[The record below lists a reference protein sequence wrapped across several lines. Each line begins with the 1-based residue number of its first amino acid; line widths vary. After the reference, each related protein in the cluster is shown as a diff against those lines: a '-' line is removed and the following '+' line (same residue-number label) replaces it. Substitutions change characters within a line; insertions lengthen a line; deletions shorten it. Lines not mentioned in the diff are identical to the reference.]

1 MKLDI
6 KLFLFRNKLF
16 IGEFMS
22 IEEKIKAIE
31 EEIQKT
37 PYNKATSHHIGK
49 LKAKISKLKEEQIK
63 RSSGGTKG
71 EGFHIKKSGDATAVL
86 VGFPS
91 VGKSTLLN
99 ELTNAESKVGAYQFT
114 TLEIIPGV
122 MEYNNAQI
130 QIFDIPGIITG
141 AAGGKGR
148 GKEIL
153 SVARTADLIIVVLDT
168 LNPQHL
174 NVILKELNNVG
185 VRPNQTK
192 PDVRIKK
199 TRKGGIN
206 VSTTVHL
213 SHLDE
218 KTIRS
223 IINEYGIHN
232 ADILFRDDVTMD
244 QFIDVIEDNK
254 SYVPMMILLNK
265 VDLVDLDYLKELQK
279 EIPEFIPISA
289 DKKLNIDALK
299 EEIFDRVDL
308 IRVYLKPQGRKADM
322 EDPLVIRRGS
332 TVIDACGKLHREF
345 VKNFRHA
352 KIWGTSVKFPGQKVG
367 PDHVLDDED
376 VLRIILKK

>member
-1 MKLDI
+1 M
-6 KLFLFRNKLF
+6 
-16 IGEFMS
+16 
-22 IEEKIKAIE
+22 
-31 EEIQKT
+31 
-37 PYNKATSHHIGK
+37 
-49 LKAKISKLKEEQIK
+49 
-63 RSSGGTKG
+63 
-71 EGFHIKKSGDATAVL
+71 
-86 VGFPS
+86 
-91 VGKSTLLN
+91 
-99 ELTNAESKVGAYQFT
+99 
-114 TLEIIPGV
+114 
-122 MEYNNAQI
+122 
-130 QIFDIPGIITG
+130 
-141 AAGGKGR
+141 
-148 GKEIL
+148 
-153 SVARTADLIIVVLDT
+153 IIVVLDT

-174 NVILKELNNVG
+174 NVILKELDNVG

-192 PDVRIKK
+192 PDVKIKK
-199 TRKGGIN
+199 TRKGGVN
-206 VSTTVHL
+206 VSTTVPL
-213 SHLDE
+213 TYLDE

-232 ADILFRDDVTMD
+232 ADVLFRDDVTID

-332 TVIDACGKLHREF
+332 TVIDACEKLHREF

-367 PDHVLDDED
+367 PDHVLEDED

>member
-1 MKLDI
+1 
-6 KLFLFRNKLF
+6 
-16 IGEFMS
+16 
-22 IEEKIKAIE
+22 
-31 EEIQKT
+31 
-37 PYNKATSHHIGK
+37 
-49 LKAKISKLKEEQIK
+49 
-63 RSSGGTKG
+63 
-71 EGFHIKKSGDATAVL
+71 
-86 VGFPS
+86 
-91 VGKSTLLN
+91 
-99 ELTNAESKVGAYQFT
+99 
-114 TLEIIPGV
+114 

-174 NVILKELNNVG
+174 NVILKELDNVG

-199 TRKGGIN
+199 TRKGGVN
-206 VSTTVHL
+206 VSTTVPL
-213 SHLDE
+213 TYLDE

-232 ADILFRDDVTMD
+232 ADVLFRDDVTID

-265 VDLVDLDYLKELQK
+265 VDLVDLDYLKQLQK

-332 TVIDACGKLHREF
+332 TVIDACEKLHREF

-367 PDHVLDDED
+367 PDHVLEDED

>member
-1 MKLDI
+1 M
-6 KLFLFRNKLF
+6 
-16 IGEFMS
+16 G
-22 IEEKIKAIE
+22 IEEKIKEIE

-49 LKAKISKLKEEQIK
+49 LKAKISQLKEEQIK

-71 EGFHIKKSGDATAVL
+71 EGFHIKKSGDATCVL

-130 QIFDIPGIITG
+130 QIFDVPGIITG

-153 SVARTADLIIVVLDT
+153 SVARTADLIIIVLDT

-174 NVILKELNNVG
+174 DVILRELHNVG

-192 PDVRIKK
+192 PDVKIKK
-199 TRKGGIN
+199 TRKGGVN
-206 VSTTVHL
+206 VSSTVPL
-213 SHLDE
+213 TNLDE

-232 ADILFRDDVTMD
+232 ADLLFRDDVTMD
-244 QFIDVIEDNK
+244 QLIDVIEANK

-265 VDLVDLDYLKELQK
+265 VDLVDEDYLKELK
-279 EIPEFIPISA
+279 KYIPEFTPISA
-289 DKKLNIDALK
+289 NEKLNIDGLK
-299 EEIFDRVDL
+299 EEIYNNLDL
-308 IRVYLKPQGRKADM
+308 VRVYLKPQGRHADM
-322 EDPLVIRRGS
+322 EDPFVIAKGS
-332 TVIDACGKLHREF
+332 TVIDVCGKLHREF

-376 VLRIILKK
+376 VLRVILKK

>member
-1 MKLDI
+1 
-6 KLFLFRNKLF
+6 
-16 IGEFMS
+16 
-22 IEEKIKAIE
+22 
-31 EEIQKT
+31 
-37 PYNKATSHHIGK
+37 
-49 LKAKISKLKEEQIK
+49 
-63 RSSGGTKG
+63 
-71 EGFHIKKSGDATAVL
+71 
-86 VGFPS
+86 
-91 VGKSTLLN
+91 
-99 ELTNAESKVGAYQFT
+99 
-114 TLEIIPGV
+114 

-174 NVILKELNNVG
+174 NVILKELDNVG

-199 TRKGGIN
+199 TRKGGVN
-206 VSTTVHL
+206 VSTTVPL
-213 SHLDE
+213 TYLDE

-232 ADILFRDDVTMD
+232 ADVLFRDDVTID

-332 TVIDACGKLHREF
+332 TVIDACEKLHREF

-367 PDHVLDDED
+367 PDHVLEDED